1 MFNAIFWSG
10 QQVCTALDSVG
21 VTQTTISACN
31 GHEQTVGSIAVMWA
45 ALLLVFWRLF
55 PRAR

>member
-10 QQVCTALDSVG
+10 QQVCEMLNTVG
-21 VTQTTISACN
+21 VTDTTISACN
-31 GHEQTVGSIAVMWA
+31 GHQQAVGSIAVMWA

-55 PRAR
+55 PRAH